1 MKVKF
6 ESLDNCNYAVE
17 VGNSPMNLKLVGIQG
32 SNLLDGNKTYTL
44 GKNFILYPVQK
55 MIKLKINLLAL
66 LAIRTFSEVIFLG
79 IVKSPKSQVMTL
91 TCGIT

>member
-1 MKVKF
+1 MFIFFFKLKLYDRIKPGCYDTKRVVYKFSPMKVKF

-44 GKNFILYPVQK
+44 GRNFILKP
-55 MIKLKINLLAL
+55 I
-66 LAIRTFSEVIFLG
+66 
-79 IVKSPKSQVMTL
+79 
-91 TCGIT
+91 

>member
-32 SNLLDGNKTYTL
+32 SNLLEGNKTYTL
-44 GKNFILYPVQK
+44 GENFILHP
-55 MIKLKINLLAL
+55 LKIY
-66 LAIRTFSEVIFLG
+66 RKPSFSVPWG
-79 IVKSPKSQVMTL
+79 Y
-91 TCGIT
+91 